1 MFGETGKLNPQ
12 KYSLIALLPYLRK
25 YRGRILLG
33 ALMVLL
39 TNLAVVTLPKVLGRA
54 IDHLSGNTATSSDL
68 FFFAALILALGVI
81 EGFFR
86 FWMRRVL
93 IGVSRYI
100 EYDLRNDLFRHLQR
114 LTPRFYQEH
123 STGDVMSRSTND
135 LSAVRMVLGPGIMYS
150 FNTISMTVL
159 TIGILLQIDARLACL
174 SLIPLLLVSYS
185 ATYFGRKIH
194 QRFEKI
200 QEQFSTITTLAQ
212 ENVSGIRVVKAY
224 GQERASV
231 RRFQEANQEYV
242 KRSLALVR
250 IWGVF
255 YPLLTFLLGLSGMCL
270 LWYGGRRVVSGS
282 ISIGELVA
290 FMVYVTRL
298 TWPTIALGWVI
309 NVVER
314 GSASMSR
321 INRILAQEPDVR
333 DEATVAVEKLKGK
346 LEVRN
351 LSFSYGEI
359 NVFKD
364 LSFKVDPGQTVA
376 IVGSTGSG
384 KSTLVHL
391 LCRLYPVPRET
402 VFIDDIDIN
411 DLPLQKLRSRI
422 GCVPQ
427 DSFLFSE
434 TIGQN
439 ISFGRPDADL
449 ERVRLAAWTSNIL
462 DDIEELPEQ
471 MSTFVGERGIT
482 LSGGQKQRVAISR
495 ALLLEPDILVLD
507 DSLSSVDTH
516 TEERILE
523 RLSQEL
529 SNRTSIL
536 ISHRI
541 STVQKS
547 DLILVFE
554 DGQIIERGTHTEL
567 LGTGGPYAELHQKQ
581 LLREE
586 LESE

>member
-1 MFGETGKLNPQ
+1 MFGETSRLNPQ
-12 KYSLIALLPYLRK
+12 KWSLLTLLPYLRR
-25 YRGRILLG
+25 YRRRILLG

-39 TNLAVVTLPKVLGRA
+39 TNLAVVTLPRILGKA
-54 IDHLSGNTATSSDL
+54 IDRLSSDTGPDL
-68 FFFAALILALGVI
+68 IFFAALILAVGAL
-81 EGFFR
+81 EGLFR

-159 TIGILLQIDARLACL
+159 TIGILLQIDAKLAAFTL
-174 SLIPLLLVSYS
+174 LPLLLVSYS

-224 GQERASV
+224 GQEEASV
-231 RRFQEANQEYV
+231 RRFRESNREYI

-255 YPLLTFLLGLSGMCL
+255 YPLLTFLLGLSAICL

-282 ISIGELVA
+282 ISLGELVA

-314 GSASMSR
+314 GSASMGR
-321 INRILAQEPDVR
+321 INRILAQKPDIL
-333 DEATVAVEKLKGK
+333 DEKPLPVEKLKGK
-346 LEVRN
+346 LEVKN
-351 LSFSYGEI
+351 LSFSYVGI
-359 NVFKD
+359 NALND

-376 IVGSTGSG
+376 IVGRTGSG
-384 KSTLVHL
+384 KSTLVQL
-391 LCRLYPVPRET
+391 LCRLYPIPRGT
-402 VFIDDIDIN
+402 MFIDDIDIN
-411 DLPLQKLRSRI
+411 DLPLLKLRSRI

-434 TIGQN
+434 TIRQN

-449 ERVRLAAWTSNIL
+449 KRVREAAWTSNIL
-462 DDIEELPEQ
+462 DDIEEFPEQ

-482 LSGGQKQRVAISR
+482 LSGGQRQRIAISR
-495 ALLLEPDILVLD
+495 ALLLDPDILILD

-529 SNRTSIL
+529 SDRTSIL

-554 DGQIIERGTHTEL
+554 DGQIIERGTHREL
-567 LGTGGPYAELHQKQ
+567 LGAGGPYAELYQKQ

>member
-1 MFGETGKLNPQ
+1 MFSETSRLNPR
-12 KYSLIALLPYLRK
+12 KWSLITLLPYLKR
-25 YRGRILLG
+25 YRNRILLG

-39 TNLAVVTLPKVLGRA
+39 TNLAVVTLPTVLGRA
-54 IDHLSGNTATSSDL
+54 IDGLSSATRSDL
-68 FFFAALILALGVI
+68 VLFAALILAVGVV

-93 IGVSRYI
+93 IGVSRHI

-159 TIGILLQIDARLACL
+159 TIGILLQIDPKLAAL
-174 SLIPLLLVSYS
+174 TLVPLLLVSYS

-194 QRFEKI
+194 QRFERI
-200 QEQFSTITTLAQ
+200 QEQFSAITTLAQ

-224 GQERASV
+224 GQEKASV
-231 RRFQEANQEYV
+231 RRFQEANQEYI

-255 YPLLTFLLGLSGMCL
+255 YPLLTFLLGLSGICL

-282 ISIGELVA
+282 ISMGELVA

-314 GSASMSR
+314 GSASMAR
-321 INRILAQEPDVR
+321 INRILAQKPDIL
-333 DEATVAVEKLKGK
+333 DEQTLPIEKLKGK

-359 NVFKD
+359 NALKD
-364 LSFKVDPGQTVA
+364 VSFKVDPGQTVA
-376 IVGSTGSG
+376 IVGRTGSG
-384 KSTLVHL
+384 KSTLVNL
-391 LCRLYPVPRET
+391 LCRLYPIPRET
-402 VFIDDIDIN
+402 MFIDDMDIN
-411 DLPLQKLRSRI
+411 DLPLLKLRSRI
-422 GCVPQ
+422 GSVPQ

-434 TIGQN
+434 TIRQN
-439 ISFGRPDADL
+439 ISFGRPDSDL
-449 ERVRLAAWTSNIL
+449 ELVREAAWTSNIL
-462 DDIEELPEQ
+462 DDIDEFPEQ

-482 LSGGQKQRVAISR
+482 LSGGQKQRIAISR
-495 ALLLEPDILVLD
+495 ALLLDPDILVLD
-507 DSLSSVDTH
+507 DSLSSVDTY

-523 RLSQEL
+523 RLSQKL
-529 SNRTSIL
+529 SDRTSIL

-547 DLILVFE
+547 DLILVLE
-554 DGQIIERGTHTEL
+554 DGQIIERGTHREL
-567 LGTGGPYAELHQKQ
+567 LEAGGSYAELYQKQ
-581 LLREE
+581 LLKEE

>member
-1 MFGETGKLNPQ
+1 MFSETSRLNPR
-12 KYSLIALLPYLRK
+12 KWSLITLLPYLKR
-25 YRGRILLG
+25 YRNRILLG

-39 TNLAVVTLPKVLGRA
+39 TNLAVVTLPTVLGRA
-54 IDHLSGNTATSSDL
+54 IDGLSSATRSDL
-68 FFFAALILALGVI
+68 ILFAALILAVGVV

-93 IGVSRYI
+93 IGVSRHI

-159 TIGILLQIDARLACL
+159 TIGILLQIDPKLAAL
-174 SLIPLLLVSYS
+174 TLVPLLLVSYS

-194 QRFEKI
+194 QRFERI
-200 QEQFSTITTLAQ
+200 QEQFSAITTLAQ

-224 GQERASV
+224 GQEKASV
-231 RRFQEANQEYV
+231 RRFQEANQEYI

-255 YPLLTFLLGLSGMCL
+255 YPLLTFLLGLSGICL

-282 ISIGELVA
+282 ISMGELVA

-314 GSASMSR
+314 GSASMAR
-321 INRILAQEPDVR
+321 INRILAQKPDIL
-333 DEATVAVEKLKGK
+333 DEQTLPIEKLKGK

-359 NVFKD
+359 NALKD
-364 LSFKVDPGQTVA
+364 VSFKVDPGQTVA
-376 IVGSTGSG
+376 IVGRTGSG
-384 KSTLVHL
+384 KSTLVNL
-391 LCRLYPVPRET
+391 LCRLYPIPRET
-402 VFIDDIDIN
+402 MFIDDMDIN
-411 DLPLQKLRSRI
+411 DLPLLKLRSRI
-422 GCVPQ
+422 GSVPQ

-434 TIGQN
+434 TIRQN
-439 ISFGRPDADL
+439 ISFGRPDSDL
-449 ERVRLAAWTSNIL
+449 ELVREAAWTSNIL
-462 DDIEELPEQ
+462 DDIDEFPEQ

-482 LSGGQKQRVAISR
+482 LSGGQKQRIAISR
-495 ALLLEPDILVLD
+495 ALLLDPDILVLD
-507 DSLSSVDTH
+507 DSLSSVDTY

-523 RLSQEL
+523 RLSQKL
-529 SNRTSIL
+529 SDRTSIL

-547 DLILVFE
+547 DLILVLE
-554 DGQIIERGTHTEL
+554 DGQIIERGTHREL
-567 LGTGGPYAELHQKQ
+567 LEAGGSYAELYQKQ

>member
-1 MFGETGKLNPQ
+1 MFSETSRLNPR
-12 KYSLIALLPYLRK
+12 KWSLITLLPYLKR
-25 YRGRILLG
+25 YRNRILLG

-39 TNLAVVTLPKVLGRA
+39 TNLAVVTLPTVLGRA
-54 IDHLSGNTATSSDL
+54 IDGLSSATRSDL
-68 FFFAALILALGVI
+68 VLFAALILAVGIV

-93 IGVSRYI
+93 IGVSRHI

-150 FNTISMTVL
+150 FNTISMTVF
-159 TIGILLQIDARLACL
+159 TIGILLQIDPKLAAL
-174 SLIPLLLVSYS
+174 TLVPLLLVSYS

-194 QRFEKI
+194 QRFERI
-200 QEQFSTITTLAQ
+200 QEQFSAITTLAQ

-224 GQERASV
+224 GQEKASV
-231 RRFQEANQEYV
+231 RRFQEANQEYI

-255 YPLLTFLLGLSGMCL
+255 YPLLTFLLGLSGICL

-282 ISIGELVA
+282 ISMGELVA

-314 GSASMSR
+314 GSASMAR
-321 INRILAQEPDVR
+321 INHILAQKPDIL
-333 DEATVAVEKLKGK
+333 DEQTLPIEKLKGK

-359 NVFKD
+359 NALKD
-364 LSFKVDPGQTVA
+364 VSFKVDPGQTVA
-376 IVGSTGSG
+376 IVGRTGSG
-384 KSTLVHL
+384 KSTFVNL
-391 LCRLYPVPRET
+391 LCRLYPIPRET
-402 VFIDDIDIN
+402 MFIDDMDIN
-411 DLPLQKLRSRI
+411 DLPLLKLRSRI
-422 GCVPQ
+422 GSVPQ

-434 TIGQN
+434 TIRQN
-439 ISFGRPDADL
+439 ISFGRPDSDL
-449 ERVRLAAWTSNIL
+449 ELVREAAWTSNIL
-462 DDIEELPEQ
+462 DDIDEFPEQ

-482 LSGGQKQRVAISR
+482 LSGGQKQRIAISR
-495 ALLLEPDILVLD
+495 ALLLDPDILVLD
-507 DSLSSVDTH
+507 DSLSSVDTY

-523 RLSQEL
+523 RLSQKL
-529 SNRTSIL
+529 SDRTSIL

-547 DLILVFE
+547 DLILVLE
-554 DGQIIERGTHTEL
+554 DGQIIERGTHREL
-567 LGTGGPYAELHQKQ
+567 LEAGGSYAELYQKQ

>member
-1 MFGETGKLNPQ
+1 MFGETSRLNPQ
-12 KYSLIALLPYLRK
+12 KWSLLTLLPYLRR
-25 YRGRILLG
+25 YRRRILLG

-39 TNLAVVTLPKVLGRA
+39 TNLAVVTLPRILGKA
-54 IDHLSGNTATSSDL
+54 IDRLSSDTGPDL
-68 FFFAALILALGVI
+68 IFFAALILAVGAL
-81 EGFFR
+81 EGLFR

-159 TIGILLQIDARLACL
+159 TIGILLQIDAKLAAFTL
-174 SLIPLLLVSYS
+174 LPLLLVSYS

-224 GQERASV
+224 GQEEASV
-231 RRFQEANQEYV
+231 RRFRESNREYI

-255 YPLLTFLLGLSGMCL
+255 YPLLTFLLGLSAICL

-282 ISIGELVA
+282 ISLGELVA

-314 GSASMSR
+314 GSASMGR
-321 INRILAQEPDVR
+321 INRILAQKPDIL
-333 DEATVAVEKLKGK
+333 DEKPLPVEKLKGK
-346 LEVRN
+346 LEVKN
-351 LSFSYGEI
+351 LSFSYGGI
-359 NVFKD
+359 NALND

-376 IVGSTGSG
+376 IVGRTGSG
-384 KSTLVHL
+384 KSTLVQL
-391 LCRLYPVPRET
+391 LCRLYPIPRGT
-402 VFIDDIDIN
+402 MFIDDIDIN
-411 DLPLQKLRSRI
+411 DLPLLKLRSRI

-434 TIGQN
+434 TIRQN

-449 ERVRLAAWTSNIL
+449 KRVREAAWTSNIL
-462 DDIEELPEQ
+462 DDIEEFPEQ

-482 LSGGQKQRVAISR
+482 LSGGQRQRIAISR
-495 ALLLEPDILVLD
+495 ALLLDPDILILD

-529 SNRTSIL
+529 SDRTSIL

-554 DGQIIERGTHTEL
+554 DGQIIERGTHREL
-567 LGTGGPYAELHQKQ
+567 LGAGGPYAELYQKQ

>member
-1 MFGETGKLNPQ
+1 M
-12 KYSLIALLPYLRK
+12 
-25 YRGRILLG
+25 
-33 ALMVLL
+33 
-39 TNLAVVTLPKVLGRA
+39 
-54 IDHLSGNTATSSDL
+54 
-68 FFFAALILALGVI
+68 
-81 EGFFR
+81 
-86 FWMRRVL
+86 
-93 IGVSRYI
+93 
-100 EYDLRNDLFRHLQR
+100 
-114 LTPRFYQEH
+114 
-123 STGDVMSRSTND
+123 
-135 LSAVRMVLGPGIMYS
+135 
-150 FNTISMTVL
+150 
-159 TIGILLQIDARLACL
+159 
-174 SLIPLLLVSYS
+174 
-185 ATYFGRKIH
+185 
-194 QRFEKI
+194 
-200 QEQFSTITTLAQ
+200 
-212 ENVSGIRVVKAY
+212 
-224 GQERASV
+224 
-231 RRFQEANQEYV
+231 
-242 KRSLALVR
+242 
-250 IWGVF
+250 
-255 YPLLTFLLGLSGMCL
+255 
-270 LWYGGRRVVSGS
+270 
-282 ISIGELVA
+282 
-290 FMVYVTRL
+290 
-298 TWPTIALGWVI
+298 
-309 NVVER
+309 
-314 GSASMSR
+314 
-321 INRILAQEPDVR
+321 
-333 DEATVAVEKLKGK
+333 
-346 LEVRN
+346 
-351 LSFSYGEI
+351 
-359 NVFKD
+359 
-364 LSFKVDPGQTVA
+364 
-376 IVGSTGSG
+376 
-384 KSTLVHL
+384 VHL

-449 ERVRLAAWTSNIL
+449 EQVRLAAWTSNIL

-541 STVQKS
+541 STVQRS

>member
-1 MFGETGKLNPQ
+1 MFGETSRLNPQ
-12 KYSLIALLPYLRK
+12 KWSLLTLLPYLRR
-25 YRGRILLG
+25 YRRRILLG

-39 TNLAVVTLPKVLGRA
+39 TNLAVVTLPRILGKA
-54 IDHLSGNTATSSDL
+54 IDRLSSDTGPDL
-68 FFFAALILALGVI
+68 FFFAALILAVGAL
-81 EGFFR
+81 EGLFR

-159 TIGILLQIDARLACL
+159 TIGILLQIDAKLAAFTL
-174 SLIPLLLVSYS
+174 LPLLLVAYS

-224 GQERASV
+224 GQEEASV
-231 RRFQEANQEYV
+231 RRFRESNREYI

-255 YPLLTFLLGLSGMCL
+255 YPLLTFLLGLSAICL

-282 ISIGELVA
+282 ISLGELVA

-314 GSASMSR
+314 GSASMGR
-321 INRILAQEPDVR
+321 INRILAQKPDIL
-333 DEATVAVEKLKGK
+333 DEKPLPVEKLKGK

-351 LSFSYGEI
+351 LSFSYGGI
-359 NVFKD
+359 NALTD

-376 IVGSTGSG
+376 IVGRTGSG
-384 KSTLVHL
+384 KSTLVQL
-391 LCRLYPVPRET
+391 LCRLYPIPRGT
-402 VFIDDIDIN
+402 MFIDDIDIN
-411 DLPLQKLRSRI
+411 DLPLLKLRSRI

-434 TIGQN
+434 TIRQN

-449 ERVRLAAWTSNIL
+449 KRVREAAWTSNIL
-462 DDIEELPEQ
+462 DDIEEFPEQ

-482 LSGGQKQRVAISR
+482 LSGGQRQRIAISR
-495 ALLLEPDILVLD
+495 ALLLDPDILILD

-529 SNRTSIL
+529 SDRTSIL

-554 DGQIIERGTHTEL
+554 DGQIIERGTHREL
-567 LGTGGPYAELHQKQ
+567 LGAGGPYAELYQKQ
-581 LLREE
+581 LLKEE

>member
-1 MFGETGKLNPQ
+1 MFSETSRLNPR
-12 KYSLIALLPYLRK
+12 KWSLITLLPYLKR
-25 YRGRILLG
+25 YRNRILLG

-39 TNLAVVTLPKVLGRA
+39 TNLAVVTLPTVLGRA
-54 IDHLSGNTATSSDL
+54 IDGLSSATRSDL
-68 FFFAALILALGVI
+68 VLFAALILAVGVV

-93 IGVSRYI
+93 IGVSRHI

-159 TIGILLQIDARLACL
+159 TIGILLQIDPKLAAL
-174 SLIPLLLVSYS
+174 TLVPLLLVSYS

-194 QRFEKI
+194 QRFERI
-200 QEQFSTITTLAQ
+200 QEQFSAITTLAQ

-224 GQERASV
+224 GQEKASV
-231 RRFQEANQEYV
+231 RRFQEANQEYI

-255 YPLLTFLLGLSGMCL
+255 YPLLTFLLGLSGICL

-282 ISIGELVA
+282 ISMGELVA

-314 GSASMSR
+314 GSASMAR
-321 INRILAQEPDVR
+321 INRILAQKPDIL
-333 DEATVAVEKLKGK
+333 DEQTLPIEKLKGK

-359 NVFKD
+359 NALKD
-364 LSFKVDPGQTVA
+364 VSFKVDPGQTVA
-376 IVGSTGSG
+376 IVGRTGSG
-384 KSTLVHL
+384 KSTLVNL
-391 LCRLYPVPRET
+391 LCRLYPIPRET
-402 VFIDDIDIN
+402 MFIDDMDIN
-411 DLPLQKLRSRI
+411 DLPLLKLRSRI
-422 GCVPQ
+422 GSVPQ

-434 TIGQN
+434 TIRQN
-439 ISFGRPDADL
+439 ISFGRPDSDL
-449 ERVRLAAWTSNIL
+449 ELVREAAWTSNIL
-462 DDIEELPEQ
+462 DDIDEFPEQ

-482 LSGGQKQRVAISR
+482 LSGGQKQRIAISR
-495 ALLLEPDILVLD
+495 ALLLDPDILVLD
-507 DSLSSVDTH
+507 DSLSSVDTY

-523 RLSQEL
+523 RLSQKL
-529 SNRTSIL
+529 SDRTSIL

-547 DLILVFE
+547 DLILVLE
-554 DGQIIERGTHTEL
+554 DGQIIERGTHREL
-567 LGTGGPYAELHQKQ
+567 LEAGGSYADLYQKQ

>member
-1 MFGETGKLNPQ
+1 MFGETSRLNPQ
-12 KYSLIALLPYLRK
+12 KWSLLTLLPYLRR
-25 YRGRILLG
+25 YRRRILLG

-39 TNLAVVTLPKVLGRA
+39 TNLAVVTLPRILGKA
-54 IDHLSGNTATSSDL
+54 IDRLSSDTGPDL
-68 FFFAALILALGVI
+68 IFFAALILAVGAL
-81 EGFFR
+81 EGLFR

-159 TIGILLQIDARLACL
+159 TIGILLQIDAKLAAFTL
-174 SLIPLLLVSYS
+174 LPLLLVSYS

-224 GQERASV
+224 GQEEASV
-231 RRFQEANQEYV
+231 RRFRESNREYI

-255 YPLLTFLLGLSGMCL
+255 YPLLTFLLGLSAICL

-282 ISIGELVA
+282 ISLGELVA

-314 GSASMSR
+314 GSASMGR
-321 INRILAQEPDVR
+321 INRILAQKPDIL
-333 DEATVAVEKLKGK
+333 DEKPLPVEKLKGK
-346 LEVRN
+346 LEVKN
-351 LSFSYGEI
+351 LSFSYGGI
-359 NVFKD
+359 NALND

-376 IVGSTGSG
+376 IVGRTGSG
-384 KSTLVHL
+384 KSTLVQL
-391 LCRLYPVPRET
+391 LCRLYPIPRGT
-402 VFIDDIDIN
+402 MFIDDIDIN
-411 DLPLQKLRSRI
+411 DLPLLKLRSRI

-434 TIGQN
+434 TIRQN

-449 ERVRLAAWTSNIL
+449 KRVREAAWTSNIL
-462 DDIEELPEQ
+462 DDIEEFPEQ

-482 LSGGQKQRVAISR
+482 LSGGQRQRIAISR
-495 ALLLEPDILVLD
+495 ALLLDPDILILD

-529 SNRTSIL
+529 SDRTSIL

-554 DGQIIERGTHTEL
+554 DGQIIERGTHREL
-567 LGTGGPYAELHQKQ
+567 LEAGGPYAELYQKQ

>member
-1 MFGETGKLNPQ
+1 MFGDVQGLRKW
-12 KYSLIALLPYLRK
+12 SLITLFPYLKR
-25 YRGRILLG
+25 YRSRILLG

-39 TNLAVVTLPKVLGRA
+39 TNLAVVTLPKVLGGA
-54 IDHLSGNTATSSDL
+54 IDHLPKATPSDL
-68 FFFAALILALGVI
+68 IFFGALILIVSTF

-86 FWMRRVL
+86 FWMRRIL
-93 IGVSRYI
+93 IGVSRFV

-150 FNTISMTVL
+150 FNTVSMTVL
-159 TIGILLQIDARLACL
+159 TIGILVQIDARLACL
-174 SLIPLLLVSYS
+174 SLLPLLLVSYS

-194 QRFEKI
+194 QKFERI
-200 QEQFSTITTLAQ
+200 QEQFSAITTLAQ

-224 GQERASV
+224 GQEKASI
-231 RRFQEANQEYV
+231 RRFREANREYIR
-242 KRSLALVR
+242 RSLALVK

-255 YPLLTFLLGLSGMCL
+255 YPLLTFLLGLSSMCL
-270 LWYGGRRVVSGS
+270 LWYGGRRVIAGA
-282 ISIGELVA
+282 ISVGDLVA

-314 GSASMSR
+314 GSASMGR
-321 INRILAQEPDVR
+321 INRILAQQPDIA
-333 DEATVAVEKLKGK
+333 DQATLPLEKLKGK
-346 LEVRN
+346 VEVRN
-351 LSFSYGEI
+351 LSFSYGQI
-359 NVFKD
+359 STLKD
-364 LSFKVDPGQTVA
+364 VSFKIDPGQTLA
-376 IVGSTGSG
+376 IVGRTGSG
-384 KSTLVHL
+384 KSTLVSL
-391 LCRLYPVPRET
+391 LCRLYPTPRGT
-402 VFIDDIDIN
+402 MFVDDVDIN
-411 DLPLQKLRSRI
+411 DLPLRKFRSRI

-434 TIGQN
+434 TIHQN
-439 ISFGRPDADL
+439 IAFGRPQADL
-449 ERVRLAAWTSNIL
+449 ELVREAAWTSNIL
-462 DDIEELPEQ
+462 DDIEEFPQQ

-495 ALLLEPDILVLD
+495 ALLLKPDLLILD

-516 TEERILE
+516 TEERILR
-523 RLSQEL
+523 RLSRDL
-529 SNRTSIL
+529 SDRTSIL

-541 STVQKS
+541 STVQNA
-547 DLILVFE
+547 DLILVLE
-554 DGQIIERGTHTEL
+554 DGKIMERGTHSDL
-567 LGTGGPYAELHQKQ
+567 LEAEGSYAELYRRQ

>member
-1 MFGETGKLNPQ
+1 MFSETSRLNPR
-12 KYSLIALLPYLRK
+12 KWSLITLLPYLKR
-25 YRGRILLG
+25 YRNRILLG

-39 TNLAVVTLPKVLGRA
+39 TNLAVVTLPTVLGRA
-54 IDHLSGNTATSSDL
+54 IDGLSSATRSDL
-68 FFFAALILALGVI
+68 VLFAALILAVGVV

-93 IGVSRYI
+93 IGVSRHI

-159 TIGILLQIDARLACL
+159 TIGILLQIDPKLAAL
-174 SLIPLLLVSYS
+174 TLVPLLLVSYS

-194 QRFEKI
+194 QRFERI
-200 QEQFSTITTLAQ
+200 QEQFSAITTLAQ

-224 GQERASV
+224 GQEKASV
-231 RRFQEANQEYV
+231 RRFQEANQEYI

-255 YPLLTFLLGLSGMCL
+255 YPLLTFLLGLSGICL

-282 ISIGELVA
+282 ISMGELVA

-314 GSASMSR
+314 GSASMAR
-321 INRILAQEPDVR
+321 INRILAQKPDIL
-333 DEATVAVEKLKGK
+333 DEQTLPIEKLKGK

-359 NVFKD
+359 NALKD
-364 LSFKVDPGQTVA
+364 VSFKVDPGQTVA
-376 IVGSTGSG
+376 IVGRTGSG
-384 KSTLVHL
+384 KSTLVNL
-391 LCRLYPVPRET
+391 LCRLYPIPRET
-402 VFIDDIDIN
+402 MFIDDMDIN
-411 DLPLQKLRSRI
+411 DLPLLKLRSRI
-422 GCVPQ
+422 GSVPQ

-434 TIGQN
+434 TIRQN
-439 ISFGRPDADL
+439 ISFGRPDSDL
-449 ERVRLAAWTSNIL
+449 ELVREAAWTSNIL
-462 DDIEELPEQ
+462 DDIDEFPEQ

-482 LSGGQKQRVAISR
+482 LSGGQKQRIAISR
-495 ALLLEPDILVLD
+495 ALLLDPDILVLD
-507 DSLSSVDTH
+507 DSLSSVDTY

-523 RLSQEL
+523 RLSQKL
-529 SNRTSIL
+529 SDRTSIL

-547 DLILVFE
+547 DLILVLE
-554 DGQIIERGTHTEL
+554 DGQIIERGTHREL
-567 LGTGGPYAELHQKQ
+567 LEAGGSYAELYQKQ

>member
-1 MFGETGKLNPQ
+1 MFSETSRLNPR
-12 KYSLIALLPYLRK
+12 KWSLITLLPYLKR
-25 YRGRILLG
+25 YRNRILLG

-39 TNLAVVTLPKVLGRA
+39 TNLAVVTLPTVLGRA
-54 IDHLSGNTATSSDL
+54 IDGLSSATRSDL
-68 FFFAALILALGVI
+68 VLFAALILAVGIV

-93 IGVSRYI
+93 IGVSRHI

-159 TIGILLQIDARLACL
+159 TIGILLQIDPKLAAL
-174 SLIPLLLVSYS
+174 TLAPLLLVSYS

-194 QRFEKI
+194 QRFERI
-200 QEQFSTITTLAQ
+200 QEQFSAITTLAQ

-224 GQERASV
+224 GQEKASV
-231 RRFQEANQEYV
+231 RRFQEANQEYI

-255 YPLLTFLLGLSGMCL
+255 YPLLTFLLGLSGICL

-282 ISIGELVA
+282 ISMGELVA

-314 GSASMSR
+314 GSASMAR
-321 INRILAQEPDVR
+321 INHILAQKPDIL
-333 DEATVAVEKLKGK
+333 DEQTLPIEKLKGK

-359 NVFKD
+359 NALKD
-364 LSFKVDPGQTVA
+364 VSFKVDPGQTVA
-376 IVGSTGSG
+376 IVGRTGSG
-384 KSTLVHL
+384 KSTFVNL
-391 LCRLYPVPRET
+391 LCRLYPIPRET
-402 VFIDDIDIN
+402 MFIDDMDIN
-411 DLPLQKLRSRI
+411 DLPLLKLRSRI
-422 GCVPQ
+422 GSVPQ

-434 TIGQN
+434 TIRQN
-439 ISFGRPDADL
+439 ISFGRPDSDL
-449 ERVRLAAWTSNIL
+449 ELVREAAWTSNIL
-462 DDIEELPEQ
+462 DDIDEFPEQ

-482 LSGGQKQRVAISR
+482 LSGGQKQRIAISR
-495 ALLLEPDILVLD
+495 ALLLDPDILVLD
-507 DSLSSVDTH
+507 DSLSSVDTY

-523 RLSQEL
+523 RLSQKL
-529 SNRTSIL
+529 SDRTSIL

-547 DLILVFE
+547 DLILVLE
-554 DGQIIERGTHTEL
+554 DGQIIERGTHREL
-567 LGTGGPYAELHQKQ
+567 LEAGGSYAELYQKQ

>member
-1 MFGETGKLNPQ
+1 MFGETSRLNPQ
-12 KYSLIALLPYLRK
+12 KWSLLTLLPYLRR
-25 YRGRILLG
+25 YRRRILLG

-39 TNLAVVTLPKVLGRA
+39 TNLAVVTLPRILGKA
-54 IDHLSGNTATSSDL
+54 IDRLSSDTGPDL
-68 FFFAALILALGVI
+68 IFFAALILAVGAL
-81 EGFFR
+81 EGLFR

-159 TIGILLQIDARLACL
+159 TIGILLQIDAKLAAFTL
-174 SLIPLLLVSYS
+174 VPLLLVAYS

-224 GQERASV
+224 GQEEASV
-231 RRFQEANQEYV
+231 RRFRESNREYI

-255 YPLLTFLLGLSGMCL
+255 YPLLTFLLGLSAICL

-282 ISIGELVA
+282 ISLGELVA

-314 GSASMSR
+314 GSASMGR
-321 INRILAQEPDVR
+321 INRILAQKPDIL
-333 DEATVAVEKLKGK
+333 DEKPLPVEKLKGK
-346 LEVRN
+346 LEVKN
-351 LSFSYGEI
+351 LSFSYGGI
-359 NVFKD
+359 NALND

-376 IVGSTGSG
+376 IVGRTGSG
-384 KSTLVHL
+384 KSTLVQL
-391 LCRLYPVPRET
+391 LCRLYPIPRGT
-402 VFIDDIDIN
+402 MFIDDIDIN
-411 DLPLQKLRSRI
+411 DLPLLKLRSRI

-434 TIGQN
+434 TIRQN

-449 ERVRLAAWTSNIL
+449 KRVREAAWTSNIL
-462 DDIEELPEQ
+462 DDIEEFPEQ

-482 LSGGQKQRVAISR
+482 LSGGQRQRIAISR
-495 ALLLEPDILVLD
+495 ALLLDPDILILD

-529 SNRTSIL
+529 SDRTSIL

-554 DGQIIERGTHTEL
+554 DGQIIERGTHREL
-567 LGTGGPYAELHQKQ
+567 LGAGGPYAELYQKQ

>member
-1 MFGETGKLNPQ
+1 MFGETSRLNPQ
-12 KYSLIALLPYLRK
+12 KWSLLTLLPYLRR
-25 YRGRILLG
+25 YRRRILLG

-39 TNLAVVTLPKVLGRA
+39 TNLAVVTLPRILGKA
-54 IDHLSGNTATSSDL
+54 IDRLSSDTGPDL
-68 FFFAALILALGVI
+68 FFFAALILAVGAL
-81 EGFFR
+81 EGLFR

-159 TIGILLQIDARLACL
+159 TIGILLQIDAKLAAFTL
-174 SLIPLLLVSYS
+174 LPLLLVAYS

-224 GQERASV
+224 GQEEASV
-231 RRFQEANQEYV
+231 RRFRESNREYI

-255 YPLLTFLLGLSGMCL
+255 YPLLTFLLGVSAICL

-282 ISIGELVA
+282 ISLGELVA

-314 GSASMSR
+314 GSASMGR
-321 INRILAQEPDVR
+321 INRILAQKPDIL
-333 DEATVAVEKLKGK
+333 DEKPLPVEKLKGK

-351 LSFSYGEI
+351 LSFSYGGI
-359 NVFKD
+359 NALTD

-376 IVGSTGSG
+376 IVGRTGSG
-384 KSTLVHL
+384 KSTLVQL
-391 LCRLYPVPRET
+391 LCRLYPIPRGT
-402 VFIDDIDIN
+402 MFIDDIDIN
-411 DLPLQKLRSRI
+411 DLPLLKLRSRI

-434 TIGQN
+434 TIRQN

-449 ERVRLAAWTSNIL
+449 KRVREAAWTSNIL
-462 DDIEELPEQ
+462 DDIEEFPEQ

-482 LSGGQKQRVAISR
+482 LSGGQRQRIAISR
-495 ALLLEPDILVLD
+495 ALLLDPDILILD

-529 SNRTSIL
+529 SDRTSIL

-554 DGQIIERGTHTEL
+554 DGQIIERGTHREL
-567 LGTGGPYAELHQKQ
+567 LGAGGPYAELYQKQ
-581 LLREE
+581 LLKEE